1 MKVISQLLVLLVAIL
16 HIGFLVLEIFL
27 WDHPIGYKVFGSNH
41 EFASATAVLAK
52 NQGLYNGFL
61 AAGLIAGLLNKDL
74 RFKLFFLVCVIAAGI
89 FGALTVKTTILFVQ
103 AAPALLALI
112 FVLLAEKTTA
122 D

>member
-1 MKVISQLLVLLVAIL
+1 MKIISQLLILFVAIL
-16 HIGFLVLEIFL
+16 HIGFLILEIFL
-27 WDHPIGYKVFGSNH
+27 WDHPIGYKIFSTNH

-74 RFKLFFLVCVIAAGI
+74 KFKLFFLVCVIAAGI
-89 FGALTVKTTILFVQ
+89 FGALTVKSSILFVQ
-103 AAPALLALI
+103 ALPALLALV
-112 FVLLAEKTTA
+112 FVLLAEKSTS